1 MIDKP
6 RARETWVCNED
17 IMQPIDIG
25 SSKQLFVDDR
35 FISTSNGVELTM
47 NPPYQAAEP
56 VVTVDAPW
64 EDPSDTSF
72 GIYSSVLGEDDGRVR
87 LWYHVRRAKE
97 ESELSLD
104 QAYVGYAESTDGIH
118 FDKPELHL
126 IDEGGSTVNNVVIPS
141 KLGGSSVWIDPHAPP
156 EERYKN
162 QSKVYNP
169 DVAMQF
175 HMHSSPDGIHWKFL
189 RRLQLP
195 HRGGWD
201 TQSIIFWDPAIGR
214 YVLYTRRWVAKRH
227 TTAEGNENYRT
238 VRRLESD
245 DLINWDNQ
253 QTVMWPDEEDLATY
267 DTGAPLDPTAPEKPY
282 GRTPMDYYGAAV
294 FKYPDPN
301 GVYVMLANANWY
313 WFNREPVVT
322 TVRDDMDVVR
332 TETQQIYGPSR
343 FDVRLSVSRDG
354 VNFLRCG
361 GRRPFLSPGPE
372 GSFSSRMVWAMPHP
386 VRMGD
391 EIWIYYSGTN
401 RDHDGLLDPAGK
413 GLLSGIGRA
422 VLRLDGFV
430 SADAGYGG
438 GEIVTPIVR
447 FEGERL
453 ELNLDTGGGG
463 AVRVELQDADGR
475 PVSGYTERDASYI
488 CGNSVRMPV
497 RWGESG
503 MSARYLGNRSGSV
516 LSCATASCTRFSSS
530 TRRVRSSRFRAFA
543 LRLCRRIQRR
553 IFASRR
559 FLAPPAWPR
568 LSRWPLGCGARD
580 S

>member
-1 MIDKP
+1 
-6 RARETWVCNED
+6 
-17 IMQPIDIG
+17 MQPIDIG

-35 FISTSNGVELTM
+35 FIATGNGVELVM
-47 NPPYQAAEP
+47 NPPYQATEP

-72 GIYSSVLGEDDGRVR
+72 GIYSSVLREDDGRIR

-118 FDKPELHL
+118 FDKPELNL

-189 RRLQLP
+189 RRIQFEQ
-195 HRGGWD
+195 RGGWD

-227 TTAEGNENYRT
+227 TTAQGNENFRT

-253 QTVMWPDEEDLATY
+253 KTVMSPDEVDLATY
-267 DTGAPLDPTAPEKPY
+267 ETGAPLDPTAPEKPY
-282 GRTPMDYYGAAV
+282 GRVPMDYYGAAV
-294 FKYPDPN
+294 FKYPDPH

-322 TVRDDMDVVR
+322 MVRDDLDVVR

-354 VNFLRCG
+354 VDFQRCG

-372 GSFSSRMVWAMPHP
+372 GSFSSRMIWAMPHP

-413 GLLSGIGRA
+413 GHLSGIGRA
-422 VLRLDGFV
+422 ILRLDGFV

-497 RWGESG
+497 RWGKSWDVSSLSG
-503 MSARYLGNRSGSV
+503 KPIRI
-516 LSCATASCTRFSSS
+516 RFVMRDCKLYAFQFVDSPSS
-530 TRRVRSSRFRAFA
+530 
-543 LRLCRRIQRR
+543 
-553 IFASRR
+553 
-559 FLAPPAWPR
+559 
-568 LSRWPLGCGARD
+568 
-580 S
+580 